1 MWIFRAVILT
11 IVVGGGT
18 FLFRRAAESIECSSS
33 EHKRRFHGPLLAGG
47 KREDCPCR

>member
-11 IVVGGGT
+11 IVVGGSAH
-18 FLFRRAAESIECSSS
+18 LFRLAAKSIDCASP
-33 EHKRRFHGPLLAGG
+33 EHKRRYHGPLPDGG